1 MNARSFF
8 DYAYLA
14 IAAYAGYNA
23 YEWWGKDTQSCY
35 LNLAFAV
42 AAVAMFFFRRRLR
55 YKKNK

>member
-1 MNARSFF
+1 MHAH
-8 DYAYLA
+8 YAYLA

-23 YEWWGKDTQSCY
+23 YEWWGKDTKSCY